1 MPPYRTPALLR
12 YSCSLLV
19 YVGCIALAPYFVH
32 ASKCEEAWP
41 EGRVCVAPYVMAGIY
56 TLITMLLLNIQ
67 VSCRRVGGFTPVVE
81 PHEPTPVGAST
92 IVALEILKLALKDTV
107 ASGVYVMCIHLGWLA
122 NDA

>member
-1 MPPYRTPALLR
+1 MAPYRTPALLR

-67 VSCRRVGGFTPVVE
+67 VSFRGGRSTPVVE
-81 PHEPTPVGAST
+81 PRKHTSWSFYHRGT
-92 IVALEILKLALKDTV
+92 
-107 ASGVYVMCIHLGWLA
+107 
-122 NDA
+122 